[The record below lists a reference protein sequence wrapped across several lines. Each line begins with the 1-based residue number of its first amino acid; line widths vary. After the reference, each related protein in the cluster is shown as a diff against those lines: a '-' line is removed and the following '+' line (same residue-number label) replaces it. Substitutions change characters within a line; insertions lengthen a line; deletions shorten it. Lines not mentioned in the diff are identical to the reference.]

1 MYMLLLI
8 VVISV
13 HVPRAI
19 SLLVVNV
26 VFNCFTKTVMDV
38 LRDVDGPSA
47 LGLFVA

>member
-1 MYMLLLI
+1 MKILLLI

-13 HVPRAI
+13 GVPRAV

-26 VFNCFTKTVMDV
+26 VFNGFTNTVIDV